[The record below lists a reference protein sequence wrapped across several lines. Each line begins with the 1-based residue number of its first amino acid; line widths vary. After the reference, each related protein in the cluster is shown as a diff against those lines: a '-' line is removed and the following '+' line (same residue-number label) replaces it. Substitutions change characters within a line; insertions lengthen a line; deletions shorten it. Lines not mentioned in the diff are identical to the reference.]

1 MSSAVVKSM
10 GSVTM
15 LRNKNDSDK
24 SNDSW
29 AIISLWE
36 NYHGNIDSKS
46 KRIIQNSYMMNNA
59 QIYATQAVE

>member
-1 MSSAVVKSM
+1 MVKSM

-29 AIISLWE
+29 AIISL
-36 NYHGNIDSKS
+36 
-46 KRIIQNSYMMNNA
+46 
-59 QIYATQAVE
+59 